1 MVRRTFDVE
10 IPDGQHLGFS
20 RGTDGAYRAHLFDDE
35 TNELTGHAELFETDE
50 AFTQDAQYADAPHS
64 AALTDEEL
72 AEALEALARLVLIVA
87 TLASAAAPHVRSWWQ
102 DIALPAMRSAKNGAV
117 TAVRSRWDRVT
128 AARRTGPPAVEIITP
143 AEPAGGARS
152 TELAVAFQEYQA
164 RMSSAEARERFVR
177 ALLAR
182 AFSEEQLRLLRNAR
196 VDDDRPS
203 ALATAVAALT
213 PAQVEDTL
221 TVMLE
226 KNPSLLGC
234 ESLHQLGMVLGRR
247 ADGDLVPLRVECR
260 RAEPHRADPP
270 PADRPAP

>member
-117 TAVRSRWDRVT
+117 TAVR
-128 AARRTGPPAVEIITP
+128 
-143 AEPAGGARS
+143 
-152 TELAVAFQEYQA
+152 
-164 RMSSAEARERFVR
+164 
-177 ALLAR
+177 
-182 AFSEEQLRLLRNAR
+182 
-196 VDDDRPS
+196 
-203 ALATAVAALT
+203 
-213 PAQVEDTL
+213 
-221 TVMLE
+221 
-226 KNPSLLGC
+226 
-234 ESLHQLGMVLGRR
+234 
-247 ADGDLVPLRVECR
+247 
-260 RAEPHRADPP
+260 
-270 PADRPAP
+270 